1 MLCFS
6 GFELYYRWVPLIR
19 FLEGSRTNRKT
30 NSEHSFDILTARN
43 EDMIFSK
50 RKNIPGISS
59 VSI

>member
-43 EDMIFSK
+43 EDMIF
-50 RKNIPGISS
+50 IDF
-59 VSI
+59 